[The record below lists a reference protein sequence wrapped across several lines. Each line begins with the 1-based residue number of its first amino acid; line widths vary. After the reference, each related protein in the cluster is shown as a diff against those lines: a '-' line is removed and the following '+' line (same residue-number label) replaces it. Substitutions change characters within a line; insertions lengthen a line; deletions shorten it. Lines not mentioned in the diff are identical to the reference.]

1 MSFVT
6 TFLLTLLLSVAVHG
20 LVLFSFDV
28 GTSSPKLHW
37 QQGKQA
43 QVSVKIL
50 DSRPPAPKPNPNPKP
65 NLKPKRKE
73 ENKVESVKDVGTEQK
88 EAYAKSNIIPEY
100 PWKSRRKGEEG
111 KVVLEVTIDPEGRP
125 QNITVINSSGFSRL
139 DAAAEKA
146 VLQGSFVPANKN
158 GSPIESKTTLSF
170 HFKITD

>member
-50 DSRPPAPKPNPNPKP
+50 KPMQNPKPKPKP
-65 NLKPKRKE
+65 NLMPMPKMEE
-73 ENKVESVKDVGTEQK
+73 ENKEESVKDVGTEQK

-158 GSPIESKTTLSF
+158 GSPVESKTTLSF